1 MKKSDFG
8 SIGKTSDGKLV
19 ISGIY
24 KLHET
29 WGVPLSEIFNFLIIN
44 DSIPSWIDLYKDM
57 RLAKIDHHHILV
69 RLKDEIDD
77 SFGLEWGEVVIQQ
90 LKLIFETHSVIEE

>member
-8 SIGKTSDGKLV
+8 SIGKTSDGKL
-19 ISGIY
+19 ILGGIY

-29 WGVPLSEIFNFLIIN
+29 WGVPLSEIFNFLIRN
-44 DSIPSWIDLYKDM
+44 NSIPNWIDLYRDM

-77 SFGLEWGEVVIQQ
+77 SFGLEWSEVVIQQ
-90 LKLIFETHSVIEE
+90 LKLIFETQSNIP

>member
-8 SIGKTSDGKLV
+8 CVGKTSDGKL
-19 ISGIY
+19 ILGGIY

-29 WGVPLSEIFNFLIIN
+29 WGVPLSEIFNFLIRN
-44 DSIPSWIDLYKDM
+44 NSIPSWVDLYKDM
-57 RLAKIDHHHILV
+57 RMAKIDHHHILV

-77 SFGLEWGEVVIQQ
+77 SFGLEWSGVVIQQ